1 MAEEVDVGGIV
12 ATVRIDTEKADS
24 ALNSVI
30 NALSKF
36 ATAIETA
43 IAAVEKVSGKTDT
56 LAAAIDKVG
65 TVSNTATD
73 NVSNLAPAVE
83 QVNKASQS
91 AAQSVGKLNTTISS
105 TAPDKYSQKLSKL
118 NGTLETQK
126 QKVAELYAELDKMQ
140 EVYVEAEIGMGHD
153 VTDYNP
159 LDNSAF
165 SEIISQIDKEE
176 SKLHDIQ
183 AQIASVAAERERAA
197 SVAVSASQKQA
208 SAANTVSAAVGK
220 QTKEVSASGMVLD
233 TSATALRAVTSAA
246 GGTASKVG
254 YLATELMYLKRN
266 MQAATTAASAMGGV
280 ISFVVMAAITLVTSA
295 ISSMQEA
302 EEKRQE
308 AFAEGV
314 ENYKKYSEELRAL
327 EQNIAVLNDS
337 KSTTEQLASAR
348 NELASTFDDMII
360 GYDEEGSAILANT
373 EQMEKYIDLLYE
385 EIEINR
391 RQISQNPPDFSAL
404 KKYNQYAQETV
415 EGYEKLLERA
425 RELKNEPIVNFDA
438 MKALIFETDWV
449 KSFENTEEGIKEAFD
464 ATITY
469 LETEYADAIAYQD
482 GLFKNTAPVQEYAD
496 YISAYIKNAM
506 GGIDGIA
513 ESWEHLSKEQR
524 MVGESMLKD
533 IVLACIKGERDWQTE
548 SSNIVAEFREK
559 LSDTGYIEQQYNN
572 LITYSHNAVLRA
584 QQLAEAYDNVNSA
597 VSNAM
602 SGLGGVQSDM
612 ASAFA
617 ELSEN
622 GKLAQ
627 STVNSLIGSY
637 PELIDYLNT
646 ETGQLELTEGV
657 MRELYDIQKE
667 LQIAELE
674 ASKAKLAENEAE
686 IQSNYALAES
696 RLSAAKAAFLQ
707 NGGSFSLEFFSAMN
721 EYSDAQKEL
730 EQLEANYSRIEK
742 LIGAIR
748 GMELDLS
755 GSSSVKNS
763 YSSAVSEYSEA
774 LEKINHKKRMER
786 LTTEQEIAALE
797 ELGEKYS
804 LTADEQMDLEY
815 RLYSAK
821 KQYREELE
829 KARSEALNKQYEQIS
844 NLKAL
849 DKLTAEEELERLQKI
864 QKTHQMNAEERIALE
879 IKIHNLK
886 QELYK
891 EEINA
896 LDDLGDAVT
905 KALEA
910 QYEAQRATEEER
922 INESIEKWNDWEKS
936 TVANIQAEIDA
947 LEALEKEQESQ
958 AAAAE
963 FYKKSQEL
971 KLKIAYEK
979 DDYQREQYEKELNR
993 LAKKEQ
999 ERLQKEQLEEK
1010 KTELQSQIEDVHS
1023 TADARREALNA
1034 ELEAINENYDEL
1046 TSALSLRAQAEQI
1059 IMQQS
1064 QKDIV
1069 SLITSYAPDYNLAG
1083 QNIGESL
1090 YNGVKEKVDSIYSY
1104 VADVMTAITDYQER
1118 AKAVATQAAAD
1129 FEAAYQKSR
1138 SSGATTNTTVVNYT
1152 SNFNTPV
1159 QSPVQTKRAIESTAS
1174 SIAAMIQ

>member
-65 TVSNTATD
+65 AVSNTATG
-73 NVSNLAPAVE
+73 NVSTLAPAVE

-159 LDNSAF
+159 LNNSAF

-266 MQAATTAASAMGGV
+266 IQAATTAASAMGGI

-469 LETEYADAIAYQD
+469 LEMEYADAIAYQD
-482 GLFKNTAPVQEYAD
+482 RLFKNTAPAQEYAD
-496 YISAYIKNAM
+496 YISAYIKIAM

-572 LITYSHNAVLRA
+572 LITSSHNAVLRA

-627 STVNSLIGSY
+627 STVNGLIGSY
-637 PELIDYLNT
+637 PQLIDYLDT

-667 LQIAELE
+667 LRIAELE

-707 NGGSFSLEFFSAMN
+707 NGGSYSLEFFAAMD
-721 EYSDAQKEL
+721 EYSDAQKNL
-730 EQLEANYSRIEK
+730 EELEANYSRIEK
-742 LIGAIR
+742 LIESIS
-748 GMELDLS
+748 GMELNLT
-755 GSSSVKNS
+755 GSSSGGYNS
-763 YSSAVSEYSEA
+763 AASKYSEA
-774 LEKINHKKRMER
+774 LEKINHQKRMGQ

-815 RLYSAK
+815 RLYSVK
-821 KQYREELE
+821 KQYQEELE
-829 KARSEALNKQYEQIS
+829 KAHTEALNDRYEQMS
-844 NLKAL
+844 NLKSL
-849 DKLTAEEELERLQKI
+849 GRLTAEEELEWLEKI
-864 QKTHQMNAEERIALE
+864 RDTYQMNADERIALE
-879 IKIHNLK
+879 IKIYNLK
-886 QELYK
+886 QELYQD
-891 EEINA
+891 EIDA
-896 LDDLGDAVT
+896 LGDLGDAVT
-905 KALEA
+905 EALKA
-910 QYEAQRATEEER
+910 QYEAQKAAEEKR
-922 INESIEKWNDWEKS
+922 INDSIEAWDDWEEA
-936 TVANIQAEIDA
+936 TVSNIQAEIDA

-963 FYKKSQEL
+963 YYQKSQEL

-979 DDYQREQYEKELNR
+979 DDYQREQYQKELNR
-993 LAKKEQ
+993 IAQKEEERLRKEQ
-999 ERLQKEQLEEK
+999 AEAK

-1034 ELEAINENYDEL
+1034 ELDVINENYGEL

-1059 IMQQS
+1059 IMQRS
-1064 QKDIV
+1064 QEDIV
-1069 SLITSYAPDYNLAG
+1069 ELITSYAPDYNIAG
-1083 QNIGESL
+1083 QSIGESL
-1090 YNGVKEKVDSIYSY
+1090 YEGLKSKVDGIYGY

-1118 AKAVATQAAAD
+1118 AKAVAAQAAAD

-1174 SIAAMIQ
+1174 NIAAMLQ